1 MEKNIKNLK
10 NLKIM
15 SPKEKANDL
24 FENFMKVDGND
35 FSIIQCAILTVNEI
49 IKSTSYKKQR
59 FTNDN
64 YSEDYWKEVKL
75 EIKKL

>member
-1 MEKNIKNLK
+1 MT
-10 NLKIM
+10 
-15 SPKEKANDL
+15 PKEKASDL
-24 FENFMKVDGND
+24 FENFIKVDGND
-35 FSIIQCAILTVNEI
+35 FSIIQCALLTVKEI

-64 YSEDYWKEVKL
+64 YSEDYWQEVKQ